1 MDTRDVTIYADKD
14 PVLRTSRLTLGGH
27 SKLLASLLRSLSVC
41 DGCDASLSI
50 IIAEE
55 DRDTVRAA
63 LSKVV
68 SVSGMTVIK
77 GDIIRI
83 HMLEFKFIYN
93 ILFQIL

>member
-1 MDTRDVTIYADKD
+1 M
-14 PVLRTSRLTLGGH
+14 LRTSRLALGGY
-27 SKLLASLLRSLSVC
+27 SSLLASLLRSLKVC
-41 DGCDASLSI
+41 DGCEASLSI

-55 DRDTVRAA
+55 DRDTVRTA

-77 GDIIRI
+77 GNIIRI
-83 HMLEFKFIYN
+83 HILEFKFIYN